1 MTGTPVLIFLIWAIC
16 NFLSLQNGTLSS
28 PTYYLEL
35 PPLLTKK
42 LVEFWKN
49 HTSFSNLSTSSNF
62 PTAVSSRVGHQWPA
76 ELPIVEVS
84 PLRQPFISI
93 LYLSVLSAVSQKKKK
108 MYYTGWHFWGVPVL
122 TQQSTSIYPTA
133 HLLAVSPIACLQPQ
147 NFPQVKFET
156 GPHSWKARRD

>member
-1 MTGTPVLIFLIWAIC
+1 MTGTPALIFLIWAIC

-84 PLRQPFISI
+84 PLRQPFIIHFHS
-93 LYLSVLSAVSQKKKK
+93 LPQCAKCNFSKKKN
-108 MYYTGWHFWGVPVL
+108 VL
-122 TQQSTSIYPTA
+122 HWLALLGCPSTHTA
-133 HLLAVSPIACLQPQ
+133 IHKHLPYSPPPGCLSNCLLATSE
-147 NFPQVKFET
+147 FPPGEI
-156 GPHSWKARRD
+156 

>member
-108 MYYTGWHFWGVPVL
+108 CITLAGTFGVSQYSHSNP
-122 TQQSTSIYPTA
+122 QASTLQPTSWLSLQ
-133 HLLAVSPIACLQPQ
+133 LLACNLRISP
-147 NFPQVKFET
+147 
-156 GPHSWKARRD
+156 R

>member
-93 LYLSVLSAVSQKKKK
+93 LYLSVLSAVSQKKKN
-108 MYYTGWHFWGVPVL
+108 VL
-122 TQQSTSIYPTA
+122 HWLALLGCPSTHTA
-133 HLLAVSPIACLQPQ
+133 IHKHLPYSPPPGCLSNCLLATSE
-147 NFPQVKFET
+147 FPPGEI
-156 GPHSWKARRD
+156 